1 MKSKQELILLK
12 SALRLKKLLID
23 KNNDLLKLNKDQ
35 DKRIFYLKH
44 DMYRMNQTIETLQSQ
59 INFDLLTNLK
69 RIKKEKNMLNDL
81 ALNS

>member
-1 MKSKQELILLK
+1 MKTKQELILLK

-23 KNNDLLKLNKDQ
+23 KNNDLLKINKDQ

-44 DMYRMNQTIETLQSQ
+44 DMYRMNQKIEQLQQQ
-59 INFDLLTNLK
+59 INFDLQTNLYK
-69 RIKKEKNMLNDL
+69 IKKDRI